1 MSSRCDLRIARK
13 RRHRHGI
20 AGRGKRE
27 DTRNRRT
34 QFAPT
39 FRGQSHVNVG
49 TYSGKVVI
57 AVYAATPDGCL
68 RKYDPY
74 NPGMDPYGE
83 IICEDIVYDPDH
95 PLR

>member
-1 MSSRCDLRIARK
+1 M
-13 RRHRHGI
+13 
-20 AGRGKRE
+20 
-27 DTRNRRT
+27 
-34 QFAPT
+34 
-39 FRGQSHVNVG
+39 NVG